1 MTLTIDKKNDKI
13 SNTKLVWD
21 DEKMVYKLSFDYTFA
36 CDSGLTVHHEMT
48 IHDVSLWHNPTDG
61 HSFLIWNDIDVFE
74 FDDDETIF
82 EEELDDS
89 ERDMLF
95 DEKSDVYYAQSYDDY
110 AMDMTK
116 DFLENGIPDDE
127 FDEIIFNIV
136 DFYGYDP
143 NHKVSFFKKMLAK
156 MGWTFRETDMV
167 QTVVTSEEQ
176 SRQD

>member
-1 MTLTIDKKNDKI
+1 MTLTIDKNNDKI
-13 SNTKLVWD
+13 SNTKFVCD
-21 DEKMVYKLSFDYTFA
+21 DKKMVYKLSFDYAFN
-36 CDSGLTVHHEMT
+36 CNSGLDLHYELT
-48 IHDVSLWHNPTDG
+48 INEVSLYHDRTDG
-61 HSFLIWNDIDVFE
+61 HSFLSWNGHDIYE
-74 FDDDETIF
+74 FYDDDTIF

-89 ERDMLF
+89 ELDMLD
-95 DEKSDVYYAQSYDDY
+95 DEKSDVNYAQSYDDY
-110 AMDMTK
+110 ADDMMK

-156 MGWTFRETDMV
+156 MGWTFRETDMI
-167 QTVVTSEEQ
+167 QTVVTSKEE

>member
-1 MTLTIDKKNDKI
+1 MALTIDKNNDKI
-13 SNTKLVWD
+13 SNTKFVWD
-21 DEKMVYKLSFDYTFA
+21 DQKMVYKLSFDYTFA
-36 CDSGLTVHHEMT
+36 CNCGLTVHYAMT

-61 HSFLIWNDIDVFE
+61 HSFLIWNGIDVFE
-74 FDDDETIF
+74 FETIF

-110 AMDMTK
+110 ADDMTK
-116 DFLENGIPDDE
+116 DFLENGVD
-127 FDEIIFNIV
+127 DEIIFNIV
-136 DFYGYDP
+136 DFYGYNSSIS

-167 QTVVTSEEQ
+167 QTVVTSEE
-176 SRQD
+176 

>member
-21 DEKMVYKLSFDYTFA
+21 DEKMVYKLSFDYTFS
-36 CDSGLTVHHEMT
+36 CNSGLTVHNEMT
-48 IHDVSLWHNPTDG
+48 IHKVSLYHDRTDG
-61 HSFLIWNDIDVFE
+61 SSFLTWNDINVFE
-74 FDDDETIF
+74 FCDEETIF

-89 ERDMLF
+89 ELDMLD

-110 AMDMTK
+110 ADDMMK
-116 DFLENGIPDDE
+116 DFLENGFPDDISQ
-127 FDEIIFNIV
+127 EIIFNIV

-167 QTVVTSEEQ
+167 QTVVTSNE
-176 SRQD
+176 

>member
-1 MTLTIDKKNDKI
+1 MKLTIDKNNDKI
-13 SNTKLVWD
+13 SNTQFVWD
-21 DEKMVYKLSFDYTFA
+21 DQKMVYKLSFDYTFA
-36 CDSGLTVHHEMT
+36 CNCGLTVHYAMT

-74 FDDDETIF
+74 FDDEDTIF

-95 DEKSDVYYAQSYDDY
+95 DEKSDVCYAQSYDNY
-110 AMDMTK
+110 ADDMMK
-116 DFLENGIPDDE
+116 DFLENGVDD
-127 FDEIIFNIV
+127 DIIFNIV

-167 QTVVTSEEQ
+167 KTVVTSEEQ

>member
-21 DEKMVYKLSFDYTFA
+21 DEKMVYKLSFDYTFT

-95 DEKSDVYYAQSYDDY
+95 DKKSDVYYAQSYDNY
-110 AMDMTK
+110 ADDMMK
-116 DFLENGIPDDE
+116 DFLENGVD
-127 FDEIIFNIV
+127 DEIIFNIV
-136 DFYGYDP
+136 DFYGYNSSIS

>member
-1 MTLTIDKKNDKI
+1 MTLTIDKNNDKI
-13 SNTKLVWD
+13 SNTKFVWD
-21 DEKMVYKLSFDYTFA
+21 DKKMVYKLSFDYTFA

-89 ERDMLF
+89 ELVKLD
-95 DEKSDVYYAQSYDDY
+95 DEESDVYDAQSYDDY
-110 AMDMTK
+110 AENMMGE
-116 DFLENGIPDDE
+116 FLEDGVPND
-127 FDEIIFNIV
+127 IIFNIV
-136 DFYGYDP
+136 DAYGYDSSIP

-156 MGWTFRETDMV
+156 LGWTFWKIDMV
-167 QTVVTSEEQ
+167 QTVVTRKEQ

>member
-1 MTLTIDKKNDKI
+1 MTLTIDKNNDKI
-13 SNTKLVWD
+13 SNTKFVWD
-21 DEKMVYKLSFDYTFA
+21 DQKMVYKLSFDYTFA

-61 HSFLIWNDIDVFE
+61 HSFLEWNGIGVFE
-74 FDDDETIF
+74 FYNKKKIF
-82 EEELDDS
+82 EEEL
-89 ERDMLF
+89 
-95 DEKSDVYYAQSYDDY
+95 DDY

-116 DFLENGIPDDE
+116 DFLENGFPDDISQ
-127 FDEIIFNIV
+127 EIIFNIV

-156 MGWTFRETDMV
+156 MGWTFRETDMI
-167 QTVVTSEEQ
+167 QTVVTNEEQ